1 MKLRDERG
9 MVAIGGALMLLVV
22 LPLLATALWQYSAL
36 ELKNVQRGRED
47 MQALFLARAGAEAVR
62 QAWQQTADPKQRPF
76 GQLDTLYFDLTTNAF
91 TTNKPSRY
99 LGTVDVEVR
108 EEAATADEVEKVT
121 VVESTANV
129 GSATRIV
136 RLVTYPHR
144 YGHQD
149 PLLWYDP
156 NEGRIPGTPIY
167 TARKEPVIMRSS
179 DGNTPISLGSR
190 MIGHLWEGPPS
201 VTFKASDIIFESPL
215 QVVRRGDLYGAD
227 HGFDLVLEAEKIFFS
242 GLEIARLNTIWDTWE
257 YTVTLK
263 LPTFDEK
270 LGLLGNTLLERNL
283 VNVNDRGKI
292 ERSARYG
299 QVYFDFNGRS
309 VKVVPYT
316 RFIFLATGNPSS
328 ITPPDE
334 GESPVKGYYFREEFR
349 FDPNDIL
356 ALRNGFDQYINEK
369 VNEGVLIPI
378 PVEHMVTRAHLE
390 RQRPFYWAQ

>member
-1 MKLRDERG
+1 
-9 MVAIGGALMLLVV
+9 
-22 LPLLATALWQYSAL
+22 
-36 ELKNVQRGRED
+36 
-47 MQALFLARAGAEAVR
+47 MQALFLASRRNRKTGLAANR
-62 QAWQQTADPKQRPF
+62 RSKQRPF

-190 MIGHLWEGPPS
+190 MIGVLWEGPPS

-215 QVVRRGDLYGAD
+215 R
-227 HGFDLVLEAEKIFFS
+227 
-242 GLEIARLNTIWDTWE
+242 
-257 YTVTLK
+257 
-263 LPTFDEK
+263 
-270 LGLLGNTLLERNL
+270 
-283 VNVNDRGKI
+283 
-292 ERSARYG
+292 
-299 QVYFDFNGRS
+299 
-309 VKVVPYT
+309 
-316 RFIFLATGNPSS
+316 
-328 ITPPDE
+328 
-334 GESPVKGYYFREEFR
+334 
-349 FDPNDIL
+349 
-356 ALRNGFDQYINEK
+356 
-369 VNEGVLIPI
+369 
-378 PVEHMVTRAHLE
+378 
-390 RQRPFYWAQ
+390 WAPR